1 VSAVTMPQFTA
12 RAALRSTG
20 VEYRH
25 PVVDPKAADVVTP
38 AQANDCYED
47 CAASCHEGAPA
58 NLRSCL
64 STCRTTCAARPS
76 APSPPP
82 ASSGGLP
89 VYGNYCG
96 PGHGDPTYTTP
107 PVDAVDAV
115 CQAHDRCYDTRG
127 YFNCG
132 CDRALIAA
140 MPGAILATP
149 SRAGRAA
156 GALVAGFFA
165 GWPCQCPARLC
176 APFIGCVTL
185 PGAGGVGVGGAGP
198 C

>member
-1 VSAVTMPQFTA
+1 VGIPGFTSEA
-12 RAALRSTG
+12 G
-20 VEYRH
+20 VRTRH
-25 PVVDPKAADVVTP
+25 RGLVVLAIPPPGQTRD
-38 AQANDCYED
+38 DCYLD
-47 CAASCHEGAPA
+47 CAATCHEGTPA
-58 NLRSCL
+58 SLRTCL
-64 STCRTTCAARPS
+64 SNCRTTCAARPS
-76 APSPPP
+76 GPPPAAPPPP

-89 VYGNYCG
+89 IYGNYCG

-115 CQAHDRCYDTRG
+115 CRAHDRCYDTGG

-140 MPGAILATP
+140 MPSAIAATP
-149 SRAGRAA
+149 SPAGKAA

-165 GWPCQCPARLC
+165 GLPCQCPARFC

-185 PGAGGVGVGGAGP
+185 PGAGGVGIGGAGP